1 MILLAIDPGLR
12 GCGAVLFEDGVLR
25 AAAYVRGEG
34 VPEVLLMLARATA
47 LGVER
52 WVVERIDERLP
63 SLFGVREAV
72 DRLVLE
78 LPQTYGGR
86 ASRGDA
92 NDLIALAAV
101 DGAIAAL
108 FPLASVQAVRPHEW
122 KGSVPKPKSA
132 RGKYIVQ
139 ERVWE
144 RLSAEERGRVV
155 WPKAEKLKWDVADA
169 IGIGLWALGRF
180 ERKRGVVA

>member
-12 GCGAVLFEDGVLR
+12 GCGCALFDDGVLR

-34 VPEVLLMLARATA
+34 VPEDLLMLARATA
-47 LGVER
+47 LGVQWWVAER
-52 WVVERIDERLP
+52 TTP
-63 SLFGVREAV
+63 YP

-92 NDLIALAAV
+92 NDLLALAAV
-101 DGAIAAL
+101 DGAVAVL
-108 FPLASVQAVRPHEW
+108 FPLTSVQAIRPHQW
-122 KGSVPKPKSA
+122 KGGVPKPKSA

-139 ERVWE
+139 ERILE
-144 RLSAEERGRVV
+144 RLSAEEQERIT
-155 WPKAEKLKWDVADA
+155 WSKAEKLKWDVADA
-169 IGIGLWALGRF
+169 IGVGLWALGRF
-180 ERKRGVVA
+180 GCRRGDSA